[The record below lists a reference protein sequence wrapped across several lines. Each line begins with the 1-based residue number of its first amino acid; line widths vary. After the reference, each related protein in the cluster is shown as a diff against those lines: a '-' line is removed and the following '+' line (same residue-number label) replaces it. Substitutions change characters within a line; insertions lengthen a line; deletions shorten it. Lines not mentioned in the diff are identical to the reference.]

1 MTISLSISTLKNV
14 EIHPKLKIFS
24 PSRYVG
30 ALPPRGSIPPGM
42 PPGGPPPVHGGPP
55 PGAGMPPQMR
65 VPPPGAPGGIPPPLM
80 HGAPPPGGAP
90 PPRSLAPP
98 PGPVPHVNPAFFPPH
113 QGPPPGHPPPSGYPP
128 GMPPAATGLS
138 EVEFEEIMS
147 RNRTVS
153 SSAIA
158 RAVQGNLGYNTI
170 KIRATIFHTH
180 IIYRHY

>member
-1 MTISLSISTLKNV
+1 MKN
-14 EIHPKLKIFS
+14 FS
-24 PSRYVG
+24 PCRYVG

-65 VPPPGAPGGIPPPLM
+65 LPPPGAPGGIPPPLM

-158 RAVQGNLGYNTI
+158 RAVQGNRNYNI
-170 KIRATIFHTH
+170 IDIRATMIIFITYPHH
-180 IIYRHY
+180 